1 MFTRHLAMG
10 LGWLTAA
17 GLLAACASE
26 ASNSASGGAPVAA
39 PVAAANGT
47 NRAPAGVP
55 VSGYAAGSQ
64 ATASQGIT
72 IGVPPTAYLQR
83 SVRASY
89 TIPPRTFLASF
100 DGVIA
105 RAVALGGYVASSATH
120 PASDGRIVAGS
131 VTLDIPA
138 PSIATYLNGMP
149 STFTASSIDFASVDH
164 SAAFVDVNAELA
176 SAHAQLHALDA
187 LLAKATT
194 LSDIT
199 TLEQQ
204 IETVQVA
211 VDTYQGQLNTLA
223 ASVDMATATIALS
236 ERGVTLVASAPG
248 PVNNGL
254 SSGWHNAVQVTGTLL
269 DALITAL
276 PVLVIA
282 ALAVAG
288 WWLIPRR
295 LRRTP
300 PSVQ

>member
-1 MFTRHLAMG
+1 MLRRNLTIGVG
-10 LGWLTAA
+10 LLTAA
-17 GLLAACASE
+17 GLLAACSSA
-26 ASNSASGGAPVAA
+26 ATNSASGEA
-39 PVAAANGT
+39 PVAAAA
-47 NRAPAGVP
+47 RAPAQVP
-55 VSGYAAGSQ
+55 SKGFTAGIAA
-64 ATASQGIT
+64 APAPGIT

-83 SVRASY
+83 SVRATY
-89 TIPPRTFLASF
+89 TIPPGTFLAAF

-105 RAVALGGYVASSATH
+105 SAVALGGYVASSATR

-138 PSIATYLNGMP
+138 ARIATFLNGMP

-164 SAAFVDVNAELA
+164 TAAFVDVNAQLV
-176 SAHAQLHALDA
+176 SANAHLHALDA
-187 LLAKATT
+187 LLANATT

-204 IETVQVA
+204 IETVQVE
-211 VDTYQGQLNTLA
+211 VDTYQGELNTLS
-223 ASVDMATATIALS
+223 ASVDMATATVALS

-248 PVNNGL
+248 PLNDGL
-254 SSGWHNAVQVTGTLL
+254 SGGWHNAIEVTGTLL
-269 DALITAL
+269 NALITAL

-282 ALAVAG
+282 ALGLVA

-300 PSVQ
+300 RSVQ

>member
-1 MFTRHLAMG
+1 MLRSHMAIGVG
-10 LGWLTAA
+10 LLSAA
-17 GLLAACASE
+17 GLLAACSNVASSG
-26 ASNSASGGAPVAA
+26 ASVAA
-39 PVAAANGT
+39 PAAAPA
-47 NRAPAGVP
+47 RAPAGIP
-55 VSGYAAGSQ
+55 ANGFTAGS
-64 ATASQGIT
+64 AAPASPGIT

-83 SVRASY
+83 SVRATY
-89 TIPPRTFLASF
+89 TIPAGTFLDSF

-105 RAVALGGYVASSATH
+105 RAVALGGWVASSATH

-138 PSIATYLNGMP
+138 ARIASFLNAMP

-164 SAAFVDVNAELA
+164 TAAFVDVNAELV
-176 SAHAQLHALDA
+176 SAHAHLHALDA
-187 LLAKATT
+187 LLANATT

-204 IETVQVA
+204 IETVQVEI
-211 VDTYQGQLNTLA
+211 DTYQGELNTLS

-236 ERGVTLVASAPG
+236 ERGVTLAASAPG
-248 PVNNGL
+248 PLNDGL
-254 SSGWHNAVQVTGTLL
+254 SGGWHNAIQVTGTLL

-282 ALAVAG
+282 ALALAG

>member
-1 MFTRHLAMG
+1 MLTRHVAIG
-10 LGWLTAA
+10 LGLLTAA

-26 ASNSASGGAPVAA
+26 PTSGASYAAPIDAPNRAAAAVPAKGLAAGGA
-39 PVAAANGT
+39 
-47 NRAPAGVP
+47 
-55 VSGYAAGSQ
+55 
-64 ATASQGIT
+64 ATAVQGIT

-83 SVRASY
+83 SVQATY
-89 TIPPRTFLASF
+89 TIPPGTFLASF

-105 RAVALGGYVASSATH
+105 RAVALGGYVASSATR
-120 PASDGRIVAGS
+120 PASDGHIVAGS

-138 PSIATYLNGMP
+138 PSLAAFLNGMP
-149 STFTASSIDFASVDH
+149 PTFTASSIDFASVDH
-164 SAAFVDVNAELA
+164 TAAFVDVNAELA
-176 SAHAQLHALDA
+176 SAHAHLHALDA
-187 LLAKATT
+187 LLANATT

-211 VDTYQGQLNTLA
+211 IDTDQGELNTLSA
-223 ASVDMATATIALS
+223 AVDMATATIALS
-236 ERGVTLVASAPG
+236 ERGVTLVAAAPG
-248 PVNNGL
+248 PVNDGL
-254 SSGWHNAVQVTGTLL
+254 SRGWHNAVQVTGTLL
-269 DALITAL
+269 DAVITAL

-282 ALAVAG
+282 ALAGAG

>member
-1 MFTRHLAMG
+1 MARNGAHARDLSIRRWTVHPGTYDIATASHLRHCSRKEIDDGHTPPGTGAR
-10 LGWLTAA
+10 TADSHR
-17 GLLAACASE
+17 AACCMRERSQQQRIGR
-26 ASNSASGGAPVAA
+26 SAGRGAGRSGERDEPGA
-39 PVAAANGT
+39 G
-47 NRAPAGVP
+47 GVP
-55 VSGYAAGSQ
+55 ASGYAAGSQ

-105 RAVALGGYVASSATH
+105 RAAALGGYVASSATH

-187 LLAKATT
+187 LLAKATS

-236 ERGVTLVASAPG
+236 ERGR
-248 PVNNGL
+248 
-254 SSGWHNAVQVTGTLL
+254 H
-269 DALITAL
+269 
-276 PVLVIA
+276 
-282 ALAVAG
+282 
-288 WWLIPRR
+288 PRR
-295 LRRTP
+295 ISARARE
-300 PSVQ
+300 

>member
-1 MFTRHLAMG
+1 MFTRHGAIG
-10 LGWLTAA
+10 LGLLTAA
-17 GLLAACASE
+17 GLLGACASE
-26 ASNSASGGAPVAA
+26 ASSGASVAA
-39 PVAAANGT
+39 PVAGT
-47 NRAPAGVP
+47 NRAAAEVPAKGF
-55 VSGYAAGSQ
+55 AAGSP

-83 SVRASY
+83 SVRATY

-105 RAVALGGYVASSATH
+105 RAVALGGYVASSATR

-138 PSIATYLNGMP
+138 PSIATFLNGMP

-164 SAAFVDVNAELA
+164 SAAFVDVNAELV
-176 SAHAQLHALDA
+176 SAHAHLHALDA
-187 LLAKATT
+187 LLANATT

-204 IETVQVA
+204 IEAVQVA
-211 VDTYQGQLNTLA
+211 IDTYQGELNTLS

-236 ERGVTLVASAPG
+236 ERGTTLVASAPG
-248 PVNNGL
+248 PVNDGL
-254 SSGWHNAVQVTGTLL
+254 SRGWHNAVQVTGTLL

-300 PSVQ
+300 RSVQ

>member
-1 MFTRHLAMG
+1 MLRSHVAIGVG
-10 LGWLTAA
+10 LLTTSV
-17 GLLAACASE
+17 LLAACAN
-26 ASNSASGGAPVAA
+26 ATTTSGVSVNAPAAGPARAPVEVPANGVTAGAAA
-39 PVAAANGT
+39 PAL
-47 NRAPAGVP
+47 
-55 VSGYAAGSQ
+55 
-64 ATASQGIT
+64 QGIT

-83 SVRASY
+83 SVRATY
-89 TIPPRTFLASF
+89 TIPAGTFLASF

-105 RAVALGGYVASSATH
+105 RAVALGGYVASSATR

-138 PSIATYLNGMP
+138 ARIATFLNAMP
-149 STFTASSIDFASVDH
+149 STFTASAIDFASVDH
-164 SAAFVDVNAELA
+164 TAAFVDVNAELA

-187 LLAKATT
+187 LLANATT

-204 IETVQVA
+204 IETVQVEI
-211 VDTYQGQLNTLA
+211 DTYQGQLNTLS

-236 ERGVTLVASAPG
+236 ERGVILAASAPG
-248 PVNNGL
+248 PLNDGL
-254 SSGWHNAVQVTGTLL
+254 SGGWHNAIQVTGTLL
-269 DALITAL
+269 DAVITAL

-282 ALAVAG
+282 ALALAG

-300 PSVQ
+300 PSVH

>member
-1 MFTRHLAMG
+1 MFRRHVAIGVG
-10 LGWLTAA
+10 LLTAT
-17 GLLAACASE
+17 GLLAACSSVAT
-26 ASNSASGGAPVAA
+26 NSASGSAPVAGA
-39 PVAAANGT
+39 
-47 NRAPAGVP
+47 NRAPAAVP
-55 VSGYAAGSQ
+55 ANGFIAGSPGP
-64 ATASQGIT
+64 ALQGIT

-83 SVRASY
+83 SVRATY
-89 TIPPRTFLASF
+89 TIPPGTFLASF

-105 RAVALGGYVASSATH
+105 RAVALGGYVASSATR

-138 PSIATYLNGMP
+138 ARIAAFLNAMP
-149 STFTASSIDFASVDH
+149 STFRASSIDFASVDH
-164 SAAFVDVNAELA
+164 TAAFVDVNAELV
-176 SAHAQLHALDA
+176 SAHAHLHALDA
-187 LLAKATT
+187 LLGNATT

-204 IETVQVA
+204 IETVQVEI
-211 VDTYQGQLNTLA
+211 DTYQGELNTLS

-248 PVNNGL
+248 PVNDGL

-282 ALAVAG
+282 ALALAG
-288 WWLIPRR
+288 WRLIPRR
-295 LRRTP
+295 LRRAP
-300 PSVQ
+300 RSVQ

>member
-1 MFTRHLAMG
+1 MLRRHAAFG
-10 LGWLTAA
+10 LGLLAA
-17 GLLAACASE
+17 GGLLAACASE
-26 ASNSASGGAPVAA
+26 AVNSASVAA
-39 PVAAANGT
+39 PVAAPARAPDAGAANGF
-47 NRAPAGVP
+47 
-55 VSGYAAGSQ
+55 AAGSP
-64 ATASQGIT
+64 ATPSQGIT

-83 SVRASY
+83 SVRATY
-89 TIPPRTFLASF
+89 TIPPRTFLTSF

-105 RAVALGGYVASSATH
+105 RAVALGGYVASSVTR

-138 PSIATYLNGMP
+138 PSIATFLNGMP
-149 STFTASSIDFASVDH
+149 PTFTASSIDFASVDH
-164 SAAFVDVNAELA
+164 TAAFVDVNAELA
-176 SAHAQLHALDA
+176 SAHAHLHALDA
-187 LLAKATT
+187 LLANATT
-194 LSDIT
+194 LGDIT

-211 VDTYQGQLNTLA
+211 IDTYQGELNTLS

-248 PVNNGL
+248 AVNDGL
-254 SSGWHNAVQVTGTLL
+254 SRGWHNAVQVTGVML

-276 PVLVIA
+276 PVLAIA
-282 ALAVAG
+282 AVAVGG
-288 WWLIPRR
+288 WWLVPRR